1 MKVLFQLGKKKTCYL
16 HILQLYSP
24 NMFLF
29 PYPTKMHLNEMRL
42 NILGLQL
49 FQVHITVV
57 KTLQVLHR
65 KEH

>member
-1 MKVLFQLGKKKTCYL
+1 MKVLFELGKKKSYL
-16 HILQLYSP
+16 HIFQLYSP
-24 NMFLF
+24 NTFLF

-49 FQVHITVV
+49 FQAHITVV